1 MADLQTIIAR
11 MMGQEREQNQQPRR
25 RGLFGATVDPQTS
38 ARIRGDFGG
47 GAGAQL
53 GRDFRQGFNSAAA
66 NMRQA
71 LPSGVLGALSDSGIP
86 GWEGL
91 QRAQATANAGGM
103 DAPGAIPA
111 ANGMA
116 LGSVIDQPKPLGPQM
131 PPPQM
136 PMQSNAGMRSQEPL
150 FPGNQAQLDNQA
162 FAEARARARAG
173 IAEEGYPYMS
183 SPSWVQSR
191 TEMDRALDADRA
203 ARAEQARREGV
214 SFDQFWRFGGR
225 QDPSQRDPN
234 DPAFRFTR
242 PTRR

>member
-11 MMGQEREQNQQPRR
+11 MMGQEQEQNQQPRR
-25 RGLFGATVDPQTS
+25 GLFGATFDPQTS

-53 GRDFRQGFNSAAA
+53 GRDFRAGFDSAAA
-66 NMRQA
+66 NVRQA
-71 LPSGVLGALSDSGIP
+71 LSHDVLGALSNSGIP

-91 QRAQATANAGGM
+91 QRAQATANAVGM
-103 DAPGAIPA
+103 DAPGAIPTT
-111 ANGMA
+111 NGVA
-116 LGSVIDQPKPLGPQM
+116 LGSVIDQPKPLGPQT
-131 PPPQM
+131 PPPR
-136 PMQSNAGMRSQEPL
+136 PMQSNAGMRAQEPI
-150 FPGNQAQLDNQA
+150 FPGNQAQIDNQA

-214 SFDQFWRFGGR
+214 SFDQFWHFGGR